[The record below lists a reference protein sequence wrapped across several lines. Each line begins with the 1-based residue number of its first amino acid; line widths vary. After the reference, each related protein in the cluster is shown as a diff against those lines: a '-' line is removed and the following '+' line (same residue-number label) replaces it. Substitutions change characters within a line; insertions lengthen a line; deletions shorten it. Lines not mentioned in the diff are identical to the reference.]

1 MMRSMAIGLAAILLL
16 ALASTGVF
24 ARGGHGGGGGGHW
37 GGGGGGAHWSGG
49 GARWSGGGA
58 RWSGAH
64 WNGGRRFAFFHG
76 ARFRH
81 RGPFFVGFAA
91 SDIGCWR
98 MWPTAWGWR
107 RVWVCGY
114 PFYGYL

>member
-1 MMRSMAIGLAAILLL
+1 MMRSMAIGLVAILLL

-49 GARWSGGGA
+49 GARWSGA
-58 RWSGAH
+58 RWSGGGRFAFVH
-64 WNGGRRFAFFHG
+64 GRRFWRG
-76 ARFRH
+76 
-81 RGPFFVGFAA
+81 GPFFVGFAA